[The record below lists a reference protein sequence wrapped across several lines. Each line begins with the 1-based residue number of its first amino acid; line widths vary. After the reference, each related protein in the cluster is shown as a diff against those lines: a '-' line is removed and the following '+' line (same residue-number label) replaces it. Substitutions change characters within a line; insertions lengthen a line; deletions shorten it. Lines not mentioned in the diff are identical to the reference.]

1 MEITFLF
8 LEFFFDSLSDS
19 QFSIDSQ
26 EPRRSTR
33 SLTVSDFKDDL
44 KSVTTNPALEKTLS
58 EAAEVAGVISQRN
71 SNSEI
76 VVFEYA
82 TNSMNPQGL
91 LLYVEGEA
99 SFYKQSSPAMESP
112 CEFGGILSIY
122 VLQTQFHR
130 SLNP

>member
-58 EAAEVAGVISQRN
+58 EAVEVAGVISQRN

-99 SFYKQSSPAMESP
+99 SFYTIS
-112 CEFGGILSIY
+112 ILLKLSVRDKTNIP
-122 VLQTQFHR
+122 LQDQRLEVDWQDF
-130 SLNP
+130 